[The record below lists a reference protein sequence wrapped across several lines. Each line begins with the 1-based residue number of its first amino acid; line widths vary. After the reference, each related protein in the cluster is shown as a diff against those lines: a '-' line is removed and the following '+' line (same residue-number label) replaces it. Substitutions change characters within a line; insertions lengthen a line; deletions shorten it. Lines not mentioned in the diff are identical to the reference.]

1 MTFVEDTKSN
11 TPKLRVHLPELK
23 GLAKEF
29 SSLTNKRIQD
39 IIQARTPFLGFSPQR
54 ILHEQGENKLIRSDG
69 STDTTEMTQ
78 HSSVH
83 ETDIRDHLH
92 FQPEFYEANLDE
104 IAENFARSISSNFFE
119 VMNKTTS
126 QTGQV
131 VDGTNKDILEGMLDA
146 LEMLPATEDEDDQPI
161 MVVSPTIGK
170 KLETLSQIPTDP
182 EIQKRLDRINERK
195 RLERH
200 ARKAGR
206 KLVG

>member
-1 MTFVEDTKSN
+1 M
-11 TPKLRVHLPELK
+11 
-23 GLAKEF
+23 
-29 SSLTNKRIQD
+29 
-39 IIQARTPFLGFSPQR
+39 
-54 ILHEQGENKLIRSDG
+54 
-69 STDTTEMTQ
+69 
-78 HSSVH
+78 H